1 MKFFNKWSRQ
11 THRWVAIP
19 TFLSIP
25 LMLFAKFTKG
35 AFFTLPPQVELAQQ
49 LLILYL
55 AITGTYLYFIP
66 YIVKRQRTKRKKAQA
81 AKVAQ
86 EK

>member
-25 LMLFAKFTKG
+25 LMLFVKFTKG
-35 AFFTLPPQVELAQQ
+35 AFFTPSSQLETAQQ

-55 AITGTYLYFIP
+55 AITGTYLFFIP
-66 YIVKRQRTKRKKAQA
+66 YIVKGQRAKRKKTQA

-86 EK
+86 ER